1 MSQQPLLKLDQLSVA
16 FATETGPQT
25 VVQQVSLTL
34 RRGEIV
40 ALVGES
46 GSGKSVTAQ
55 SILRLLPEPP
65 VQYPTGSIWFQGQ
78 DLLRGPESE
87 LRFVRGHKISMIFQE
102 PMTSLNPLH
111 NIEKQLAEAI
121 WLHEGTGRAKARP
134 KVIEWLHRV
143 GLRDPEKRLN
153 AFPHELSGGERQR
166 VMIAMALINEP
177 DVLIA
182 DEPTTALDVTIQAQ
196 VLDLIRQL
204 QRELGMAVLF
214 ITHDLAVVRHLAD
227 RVAVMQAGHIVEEGA
242 VAELFSRPQHP
253 YTQRLLAAEPSG
265 QPAAVPS
272 SAPTLLKVD
281 DLKVWFPIRKGLL
294 KRTVDHVK
302 AVDGIDFTL
311 RQGETLGIVG
321 ESGSGKTTLGRAI
334 LRLVESQGSIQY
346 QGPGVDLI
354 AGRSSARLAL
364 HALNHRQ
371 MRPLRRFLQIIFQD
385 PFGSLSPRMS
395 IAQIIAEGLRVHESL
410 SPQAIDERVIAALAD
425 VHLDAETRHRY
436 PHEFSGGQRQRI
448 AIARALILNPALLV
462 LDEPTS
468 ALDRS
473 VQADIIHLLREL
485 QRRKQLSYIFVSHD
499 LAVVRALSHRMLI
512 MQAGRLVE
520 SGDTETI
527 FQRPQESYTQ
537 KLITAL
543 PKL

>member
-16 FATETGPQT
+16 FATEAGLQT
-25 VVQQVSLTL
+25 VVHQVSLTL
-34 RRGEIV
+34 RRGEIL

-65 VQYPTGSIWFQGQ
+65 VQYPSGSIWFQGQ

-121 WLHEGTGRAKARP
+121 WLHDGTGRAKARP

-166 VMIAMALINEP
+166 VMIAMAQINEP

-242 VAELFSRPQHP
+242 VVELFTRPQHP
-253 YTQRLLAAEPSG
+253 YTQRL
-265 QPAAVPS
+265 
-272 SAPTLLKVD
+272 
-281 DLKVWFPIRKGLL
+281 
-294 KRTVDHVK
+294 
-302 AVDGIDFTL
+302 
-311 RQGETLGIVG
+311 
-321 ESGSGKTTLGRAI
+321 
-334 LRLVESQGSIQY
+334 
-346 QGPGVDLI
+346 
-354 AGRSSARLAL
+354 
-364 HALNHRQ
+364 
-371 MRPLRRFLQIIFQD
+371 
-385 PFGSLSPRMS
+385 
-395 IAQIIAEGLRVHESL
+395 
-410 SPQAIDERVIAALAD
+410 
-425 VHLDAETRHRY
+425 
-436 PHEFSGGQRQRI
+436 
-448 AIARALILNPALLV
+448 
-462 LDEPTS
+462 
-468 ALDRS
+468 
-473 VQADIIHLLREL
+473 
-485 QRRKQLSYIFVSHD
+485 
-499 LAVVRALSHRMLI
+499 
-512 MQAGRLVE
+512 
-520 SGDTETI
+520 
-527 FQRPQESYTQ
+527 
-537 KLITAL
+537 
-543 PKL
+543 

>member
-1 MSQQPLLKLDQLSVA
+1 MSMEPLLKLDQLSVA
-16 FATETGPQT
+16 FATEAGLNT
-25 VVQQVSLTL
+25 VVDRVSLSL
-34 RRGEIV
+34 QPGEIL

-65 VQYPTGSIWFQGQ
+65 VHYPTGSVWFQGQ

-87 LRFVRGHKISMIFQE
+87 LRFVRGHQISMIFQE

-111 NIEKQLAEAI
+111 TIEKQLAEAI
-121 WLHEGTGRAKARP
+121 WLHEGTSRNKARP

-143 GLRDPEKRLN
+143 GLRDPEKRLS
-153 AFPHELSGGERQR
+153 AYPHELSGGERQR

-227 RVAVMQAGHIVEEGA
+227 RVAVMQAGQIVEQGP
-242 VAELFSRPQHP
+242 VLELFARPQHP

-265 QPAAVPS
+265 QPPAVP
-272 SAPTLLKVD
+272 AGAQTLLQVD
-281 DLKVWFPIRKGLL
+281 NLRVWFPIRKGLL

-311 RQGETLGIVG
+311 RQGETLGVVG
-321 ESGSGKTTLGRAI
+321 ESGSGKTTLGRAV
-334 LRLVESQGSIQY
+334 LRLIESQGAMQY
-346 QGPGVDLI
+346 QGPGTERLT
-354 AGRSSARLAL
+354 GRTGQAVAL
-364 HALNHRQ
+364 NALNHRQ
-371 MRPLRRFLQIIFQD
+371 MRPLRRFVQIIFQD

-395 IAQIIAEGLRVHESL
+395 VAQIIAEGLRVHESL
-410 SPQAIDERVIAALAD
+410 PASEIDQRVVAALAD
-425 VHLDAETRHRY
+425 VHLDADARHRY

-520 SGDTETI
+520 AGPTEAI
-527 FQRPQESYTQ
+527 FNHPKEAYTQ
-537 KLITAL
+537 KLIAAL

>member
-1 MSQQPLLKLDQLSVA
+1 MSQQPLLNIDQLSVA
-16 FATETGPQT
+16 FASETGPQR
-25 VVQQVSLTL
+25 VVNQVSLHL
-34 RRGEIV
+34 QPGEIV

-55 SILRLLPEPP
+55 AILRLLPEAS
-65 VQYPTGSIWFQGQ
+65 VSYPSGSVWFQGE
-78 DLLRGPESE
+78 DLLRGPEAN

-111 NIEKQLAEAI
+111 SIEKQLAEAI

-134 KVIEWLHRV
+134 KVLEWLHRV
-143 GLRDPEKRLN
+143 GLRAPEKRLQ

-196 VLDLIRQL
+196 VLDLIRTL

-227 RVAVMQAGHIVEEGA
+227 RVAVMQAGQIVEQGS
-242 VAELFSRPQHP
+242 VDTLFSQPKHP

-265 QPAAVPS
+265 QPHPVAAA
-272 SAPTLLKVD
+272 APTLLQVQ

-311 RQGETLGIVG
+311 RQGETLGVVG

-334 LRLVESQGSIQY
+334 LRLIDSQGRVQY
-346 QGPGVDLI
+346 QGPGTEWLAERGGQV
-354 AGRSSARLAL
+354 LAL
-364 HALNHRQ
+364 SALNHRQ
-371 MRPLRRFLQIIFQD
+371 MRPLRRYLQIIFQD
-385 PFGSLSPRMS
+385 PFGSLSPRLS
-395 IAQIIAEGLRVHESL
+395 VAQIVAEGLRVHESL
-410 SPQAIDERVIAALAD
+410 PAAELDERVRAALAD
-425 VHLDAETRHRY
+425 VHLDADARHRY

-485 QRRKQLSYIFVSHD
+485 QHRKQLSYIFVSHD

-520 SGDTETI
+520 SGATEAI
-527 FQRPQESYTQ
+527 FNQPKEAYTQ
-537 KLITAL
+537 QLIAAL

>member
-16 FATETGPQT
+16 FATEAGAQT
-25 VVQQVSLTL
+25 VVKQVSLSIQ
-34 RRGEIV
+34 RGEIV

-55 SILRLLPEPP
+55 AILRLLPEPP
-65 VQYPTGSIWFQGQ
+65 VQYPTGAIWFQGQ

-214 ITHDLAVVRHLAD
+214 ITHDLAVVRHLAN
-227 RVAVMQAGHIVEEGA
+227 RVAVMQAGEIVEQGP

-265 QPAAVPS
+265 QPPAVPS
-272 SAPTLLKVD
+272 GAPTLLKVT

-302 AVDGIDFTL
+302 AVDGVDFAL
-311 RQGETLGIVG
+311 RKGETLGIVG

-334 LRLVESQGSIQY
+334 LQLVASQGTVQY
-346 QGPGVDLI
+346 LGPGVELLV
-354 AGRSSARLAL
+354 GRNQAALAL
-364 HALNHRQ
+364 NALNHRQ
-371 MRPLRRFLQIIFQD
+371 MRPLRRYLQIIFQD

-395 IAQIIAEGLRVHESL
+395 VAQIIAEGLRVHESL
-410 SPQAIDERVIAALAD
+410 SAQAIDERVIAALAD
-425 VHLDAETRHRY
+425 VHLDADARHRY

-520 SGDTETI
+520 SGETETI
-527 FQRPQESYTQ
+527 FQNPKQAYTQ
-537 KLITAL
+537 KLIAAL